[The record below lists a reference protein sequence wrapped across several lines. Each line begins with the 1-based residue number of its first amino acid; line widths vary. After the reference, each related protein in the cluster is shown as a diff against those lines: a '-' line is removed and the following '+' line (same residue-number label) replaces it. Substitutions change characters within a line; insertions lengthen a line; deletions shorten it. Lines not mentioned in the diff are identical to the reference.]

1 MTITALPSRAALDL
15 GATLTNARA
24 PVANELSAVNVEK
37 IKDWIISLASEVGKT
52 DGSTAGSLR
61 EAIAGLGASFAVQSV
76 DNNGGSPTALVTQNA
91 IVLIDCTAGDALITL
106 PAASASAGRVYLL
119 RKIAGTGGDTI
130 TLTPDGTDEIEGE
143 VDLILPDGDQ
153 IVEAGVLGYAPSWIL
168 FCDGTSWRLGPKAG
182 PLHVVRAGDPTSTDG
197 PTKGFGPGSIWITS
211 IGDQDA
217 RVWTLRSVDAG
228 DALWLRLDAC
238 VTKHYAASGAL
249 PEGYDAT
256 ITVDT
261 TSGVV
266 VLDLPS
272 GADNYGRQ
280 FLIQRINPA
289 GTNKIT
295 LNRTT
300 PVEVNGVDADFD
312 LPDSGTAA
320 IGRWHAFCDVNGDW
334 WVG

>member
-15 GATLTNARA
+15 GAALTNARA

-37 IKDWIISLASEVGKT
+37 IKDWIISLASEVGLS

-61 EAIAGLGASFAVQSV
+61 EAVASAVGFSVQTVTYTGAVA
-76 DNNGGSPTALVTQNA
+76 ALVSSNA
-91 IVLIDCTAGDALITL
+91 IVLVDATGGEINLSL
-106 PAASASAGRVYLL
+106 PAAASSAGRVYLI

-130 TLTPDGTDEIEGE
+130 TLTPDGTDEIEGA

-153 IVEAGVLGYAPSWIL
+153 VVEPGVVGFAPSWLL

-182 PLHVVRAGDPTSTDG
+182 PLHVVRAGDPTTTDNAA
-197 PTKGFGPGSIWITS
+197 KGFGPGSVWITS
-211 IGDQDA
+211 TGDQDA

-238 VTKHYAASGAL
+238 VSKHYSASGAL

-272 GADNYGRQ
+272 GADNCGRQ